1 MEKKKISVSKT
12 ARYFQAGSIS
22 NKTKNIWF
30 VFHGY
35 GMLGEFFIKKFESLV
50 DSETIIIAPEAMSR
64 FYLNNKY
71 ERVGASW
78 ITKVDKDDDII
89 DNSNFLNQLYNNL
102 ISQIGHEQI
111 NLNILGFSQGG
122 STACRWALNEKFNIN
137 SICFWGS
144 DIPKECLTE
153 KYRNRWN
160 TMKISII
167 IGKKDTLIP
176 LEYREKFRD
185 LINDYELN
193 YSLVE
198 YDGDHR
204 IIEDVL
210 IDYANKI

>member
-1 MEKKKISVSKT
+1 MVGDSK
-12 ARYFQAGSIS
+12 R
-22 NKTKNIWF
+22 
-30 VFHGY
+30 
-35 GMLGEFFIKKFESLV
+35 
-50 DSETIIIAPEAMSR
+50 
-64 FYLNNKY
+64 
-71 ERVGASW
+71 
-78 ITKVDKDDDII
+78 
-89 DNSNFLNQLYNNL
+89 
-102 ISQIGHEQI
+102 QIGHEQI

-153 KYRNRWN
+153 KYRNRWS

-167 IGKKDTLIP
+167 IGKEDTLIP

>member
-50 DSETIIIAPEAMSR
+50 DSETIIIAPEAISR

-89 DNSNFLNQLYNNL
+89 DNSNFLNQLYNKL

-153 KYRNRWN
+153 KYRNRLN

-185 LINDYELN
+185 LIDDYGLN

-204 IIEDVL
+204 IIENVL
-210 IDYANKI
+210 IDYANKL

>member
-89 DNSNFLNQLYNNL
+89 DNSNFLNQLYNKL

-204 IIEDVL
+204 IIENEL

>member
-50 DSETIIIAPEAMSR
+50 DSETIIIAPEATSR

-89 DNSNFLNQLYNNL
+89 DNANYLNQLYNNIL
-102 ISQIGHEQI
+102 SQIGCEQI

-122 STACRWALNEKFNIN
+122 STACRWALNEKFKIN

-153 KYRNRWN
+153 KYRNRWS

-167 IGKKDTLIP
+167 IGKEDTLIP

-204 IIEDVL
+204 IIENVL
-210 IDYANKI
+210 IDYANNI